1 MVLCNLPAVFILSQ
15 AVWRAEK
22 DYLRRLDASKM
33 PRVKYG
39 SNKAWTLLNLTA
51 ATARARE
58 SNAIMSTDSTTITS
72 PNTCGGANA
81 NACWNDS
88 TPRSWS
94 TIVTTTI
101 PWSEHEAG
109 DHYIVVGRVT
119 ELSPLP
125 AAARDPLLF
134 YRGAYRHLRS
144 LESA

>member
-1 MVLCNLPAVFILSQ
+1 M
-15 AVWRAEK
+15 
-22 DYLRRLDASKM
+22 
-33 PRVKYG
+33 
-39 SNKAWTLLNLTA
+39 
-51 ATARARE
+51 
-58 SNAIMSTDSTTITS
+58 
-72 PNTCGGANA
+72 
-81 NACWNDS
+81 
-88 TPRSWS
+88 
-94 TIVTTTI
+94 TTTI